1 MAIRKPYFPNL
12 EGESVRR
19 GISKG
24 EIAAALGIS
33 ERAVYNKFTG
43 KVPLT
48 WPEADCI
55 QKKFFPDKEKD
66 YLFSR
71 TA

>member
-1 MAIRKPYFPNL
+1 MANKKHYFPNL

-19 GISKG
+19 GVSKR

-33 ERAVYNKFTG
+33 VRVVYNKFTG
-43 KVPLT
+43 KTPLT

-55 QKKFFPDKEKD
+55 QKRFFPDKEKD
-66 YLFSR
+66 FLFSR
-71 TA
+71 TV